1 MAPTPMAMASP
12 IAPRRDVG
20 VFDDVRRSIEA
31 QLGLRRH
38 RRRQQDGEADRRE
51 SQEDFSHAQTPV
63 CCRRFLTERAKSLP
77 VAAMAVNAGTRY
89 S

>member
-1 MAPTPMAMASP
+1 MAPAPMAMASP

-31 QLGLRRH
+31 RLGLRRH

-51 SQEDFSHAQTPV
+51 SQEDYFCLLSP
-63 CCRRFLTERAKSLP
+63 LLDTERAKSLR
-77 VAAMAVNAGTRY
+77 VAAIAVNAGTVY